1 MSLTASAA
9 SASPVAAVSAP
20 DAPRRVRHQA
30 RDAVA
35 VMVFSACASSGVAV
49 AFLLLSHLSRAGR

>member
-9 SASPVAAVSAP
+9 SASPVAVSAP

-35 VMVFSACASSGVAV
+35 VMAFSVCASSGVAG